1 MSMKKK
7 TEKEDNKELNEN
19 NKDLKE
25 SIEKLKENVDDLKEN
40 TEELERKR
48 ATDAKQT
55 NQLKWVIGIIFAIII
70 IIVLVTWVNGESKK
84 FDYGGMH
91 FQEEL
96 FGEKIP
102 IYTTQ
107 ITGYNTKGLPIN
119 FKLIL
124 RNNPKKLDV
133 PVIENITFKQSGSVY
148 VSINESSGFGTC
160 TNASISL
167 LSLGQFF
174 GNLGVKANGGV
185 NPLTEAVRKNQ
196 TFVDCSSHPLST
208 VLLLTN
214 GNETK
219 IERSKLN
226 PDCYILTF
234 KNCETMQVVERFEVA
249 VLVQS
254 TGGSIK

>member
-1 MSMKKK
+1 MDEEITKIEENAEDLEKKK
-7 TEKEDNKELNEN
+7 ALEEKQ
-19 NKDLKE
+19 
-25 SIEKLKENVDDLKEN
+25 S
-40 TEELERKR
+40 T
-48 ATDAKQT
+48 
-55 NQLKWVIGIIFAIII
+55 QLKWVIGITFAIII
-70 IIVLVTWVNGESKK
+70 IIVLTVWVKGEASK

-96 FGEKIP
+96 FGGKIP

-124 RNNPKKLDV
+124 RNNPKKLGV
-133 PVIENITFKQSGSVY
+133 PVVENISFKQSGNVY
-148 VSINESSGFGTC
+148 VSINESSGFGDC
-160 TNASISL
+160 ANASISL

-174 GNLGVKANGGV
+174 GNLGVKASGGV
-185 NPLTEAVRKNQ
+185 NPFNDSIKKNQ
-196 TFVDCSSHPLST
+196 TFVDCSSHPSNT

-219 IERSKLN
+219 IERAKSN
-226 PDCYILTF
+226 SNCYVLTF

-249 VLVQS
+249 ILAQS
-254 TGGSIK
+254 GGSSV